1 MKLKCK
7 EVVYSIFNEVMYT
20 KGKIYEFEP
29 IQEKYA
35 KGNNYAGFFYKDD
48 LGNKKWINSK
58 LKTNYFEEV
67 TA

>member
-7 EVVYSIFNEVMYT
+7 EVVYSIFDEVMFT

-29 IQEKYA
+29 IQEKYTE
-35 KGNNYAGFFYKDD
+35 GNNYAGFFPEDD
-48 LGNKKWINSK
+48 LGSKKWINRK
-58 LKTNYFEEV
+58 FKANYFEEV